1 MSQRLRTVTLPF
13 VFGAGLL
20 AGRLVQDPPPV
31 PVGRPAA
38 EAPAA
43 ASPGAASEAK
53 PGAPKP
59 HPFQGVFRLT
69 ARCSDGDV
77 ALAPG
82 VGHLAITG
90 RHLFLVAGAPGST
103 PNVLLLRSSVRT
115 LRVRDDTM
123 QTRVVAGWL
132 VDDDS
137 HVVLEEE
144 GKEELRRVLLV
155 QGGLRIEQDK
165 HNWLEFE
172 RVE

>member
-1 MSQRLRTVTLPF
+1 MSRRLRTVTLPF
-13 VFGAGLL
+13 VFGAGLV

-31 PVGRPAA
+31 PAGKPANQ
-38 EAPAA
+38 APAV
-43 ASPGAASEAK
+43 ASPGSTSEAK
-53 PGAPKP
+53 PVAAKP

-69 ARCSDGDV
+69 ARCSEGEV
-77 ALAPG
+77 ALDPG

-90 RHLFLVAGAPGST
+90 RHLFLVAGAPSST

-115 LRVRDDTM
+115 LRVKDDTM

-137 HVVLEEE
+137 HVLLEEE
-144 GKEELRRVLLV
+144 GKEELRRVQLV
-155 QGGLRIEQDK
+155 QGGLRIEQDRR
-165 HNWLEFE
+165 NWLEFE